1 MNFFSGLGI
10 VISSFQPGTSST
22 SSNSG
27 NIRWEILD
35 QSNGGKTEKKNH
47 LQLKDS
53 SVSSSTS
60 AWSSPFINFWSS
72 TLHTPKP
79 LSSDH
84 NNFTFKKLV
93 IYSLNPSALQQIL
106 STTYIVLFMGADW
119 SNTEV
124 LLKKKS
130 ESVCKTLSS
139 SGHVANVQNI
149 LKFLINI
156 KTSRALRPRFCCLR
170 FKKRN
175 HALTV
180 NKIISRP
187 KVMQMLETFSGSR
200 Y

>member
-35 QSNGGKTEKKNH
+35 QSKGGKTEKKNH

-53 SVSSSTS
+53 RVSSSTS

-72 TLHTPKP
+72 TLHKPKT

-84 NNFTFKKLV
+84 NNYTFKKLV

-124 LLKKKS
+124 LLKKK
-130 ESVCKTLSS
+130 VRVFVKHL
-139 SGHVANVQNI
+139 VVLDI
-149 LKFLINI
+149 LQMFRIFSNSWS
-156 KTSRALRPRFCCLR
+156 TSKHLRHSDLDFVVWG

-187 KVMQMLETFSGSR
+187 KVMQMLETFRGSR